1 MYKNDKKC
9 SNDSTNRCIDTI
21 INDNV
26 KFIINK
32 YIINVRLL
40 LFNSI
45 FIIGMIL
52 K

>member
-26 KFIINK
+26 KFIIN
-32 YIINVRLL
+32 VRLL

>member
-1 MYKNDKKC
+1 MYKNDKKY
-9 SNDSTNRCIDTI
+9 SNDSANRCIDTI

-26 KFIINK
+26 KF
-32 YIINVRLL
+32 IINVRLL